1 MVNLEAHVELLTERV
16 KKENKLNLDL
26 FIYLLTLIFR
36 ASPAAYGSSQA
47 KGQIVPAAVCP
58 CHSHSNAGSEPHLR
72 PTPQLTATLDP

>member
-36 ASPAAYGSSQA
+36 ASPAAY
-47 KGQIVPAAVCP
+47 
-58 CHSHSNAGSEPHLR
+58 
-72 PTPQLTATLDP
+72 